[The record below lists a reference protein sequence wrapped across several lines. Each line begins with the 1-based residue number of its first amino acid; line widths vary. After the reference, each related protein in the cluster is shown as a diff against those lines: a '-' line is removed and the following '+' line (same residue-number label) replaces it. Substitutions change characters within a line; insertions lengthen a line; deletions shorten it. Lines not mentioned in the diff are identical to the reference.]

1 MTKIENDLNFITISH
16 ALTTIILIVNY
27 CIFIKI
33 NLFMRILILFTTF
46 LFSVSFFYGQVT
58 LPIYSTSNE
67 SSSKEVAKYKATYS
81 QESKSVITSQP
92 IGSLRTMAE
101 WEEVQAVCI
110 TWTGYKSI
118 LAQIVEE
125 VKSECEV
132 IVLCSNANSAQNEL
146 QNYGV
151 SLSNVS
157 FVPANYNS
165 IWMRDYGGNTVY
177 KNYVDSLI
185 LVDWIYN
192 RSRPLDNTSPAA
204 IGIFKGIPVYE
215 MSQSGTDLVHTGGN
229 FMADGFGTGFSSEL
243 VDEENSASG
252 SYNLTNKTPAQIDQ
266 LMNDWMGIDNYI
278 KMTVLPYDGIH
289 HIDMHMKLLDEET
302 LLVGEFP
309 QGASDGPQI
318 EMNIQY
324 IQDNYTSVFGT
335 PFKIIRIPMVPSNSG
350 GYPNG
355 SWTGP
360 SYRTYANNLI
370 VNKKVLVPTYRNQYD
385 TTGLRILRE
394 AMPGYEVI
402 GIDCDNSG
410 ANIIGSGGAIHCIT
424 KAIGAS
430 DPLLISHQ
438 ELPNTIDQINP
449 YIVEALIMHRSG
461 IASAA
466 VFYKNDLS
474 ASFSSLPMT
483 NVSGDNWSANIPAQ
497 SAGNTIYYYIS
508 AQTNSGK
515 SQVRPI
521 TAPDGYF
528 DFNVSGFVDLP
539 KLEINI
545 GNVFPNPTAG
555 LTCIEIVNDQPFEGS
570 LILVDVLGQIIETI
584 HNGFFKGKSRKYFI
598 DASSYNSGIYYLKLT
613 NSNGIK
619 TLPLLIK

>member
-1 MTKIENDLNFITISH
+1 MRL
-16 ALTTIILIVNY
+16 
-27 CIFIKI
+27 IFIV
-33 NLFMRILILFTTF
+33 LILLFQQSNFFTQTN
-46 LFSVSFFYGQVT
+46 
-58 LPIYSTSNE
+58 LPIQSTNE
-67 SSSKEVAKYKATYS
+67 ELSPKEIEKYKATYNS
-81 QESKSVITSQP
+81 ELKNVITTQP

-101 WEEVQAVCI
+101 WEEVQAICI

-125 VKSECEV
+125 VQTECEV

-177 KNYVDSLI
+177 KDYVDSLI

-204 IGIFKGIPVYE
+204 IGSFKGIPVYE

-252 SYNLTNKTPAQIDQ
+252 NYNLTNKTPAQVDQ

-278 KMTVLPYDGIH
+278 KMTVLPYDDIH

-309 QGASDGPQI
+309 QGTSDGPQI

-335 PFKIIRIPMVPSNSG
+335 PFKIVRIPMVPSTSG

-355 SWTGP
+355 SWSGP

-370 VNKKVLVPTYRNQYD
+370 VNKKVLVPIYRTQYD

-424 KAIGAS
+424 KAIGTS

-438 ELPNTIDQINP
+438 ELPNTVDELNP
-449 YIVEALIMHRSG
+449 YTIDALIMHKSG
-461 IASAA
+461 IANAS
-466 VFYKNDLS
+466 VYYKTDLS
-474 ASFSSLPMT
+474 AVFSSVSMT
-483 NVSGDNWSANIPAQ
+483 NTTGDNWSADVPPQ
-497 SAGNTIYYYIS
+497 LAGTTIYYYIS
-508 AQTNSGK
+508 AQSNSGK
-515 SQVRPI
+515 SQIRPI

-528 DFNVSGFVDLP
+528 DFNVSGFVDVP
-539 KLEINI
+539 SLEIDF
-545 GNVFPNPTAG
+545 GRVFPNPSSG
-555 LTCIEIVNDQPFEGS
+555 LTCIEIINAQPFNGS
-570 LILVDVLGQIIETI
+570 LSLVNVLGQTVETI
-584 HNGFFKGKSRKYFI
+584 HEGHFKGSARKYFL
-598 DASSYNSGIYYLKLT
+598 DVSNYNSGLYMLKLM
-613 NSNGIK
+613 NNKGLK
-619 TLPLLIK
+619 TMPLLIK

>member
-1 MTKIENDLNFITISH
+1 MK
-16 ALTTIILIVNY
+16 
-27 CIFIKI
+27 K
-33 NLFMRILILFTTF
+33 RILFLTF
-46 LFSVSFFYGQVT
+46 LFALNFLCAQT
-58 LPIYSTSNE
+58 NLPIQSTPEELSP
-67 SSSKEVAKYKATYS
+67 KEIEKYRASYNA
-81 QESKSVITSQP
+81 ESKNVITTQP

-101 WEEVQAVCI
+101 WEEVQAICI

-125 VKSECEV
+125 AQTECEV
-132 IVLCSNANSAQNEL
+132 IILCSNANSAQNEL

-165 IWMRDYGGNTVY
+165 IWMRDYAGNTVY
-177 KNYVDSLI
+177 KDYVDSLI

-204 IGIFKGIPVYE
+204 IGSFKGIPVYE
-215 MSQSGTDLVHTGGN
+215 MSQPGTDLVHTGGN

-252 SYNLTNKTPAQIDQ
+252 NYNLTNKTPAQVDQ

-278 KMTVLPYDGIH
+278 KMTVLPYDDIH

-309 QGASDGPQI
+309 QGTSDGPQI

-335 PFKIIRIPMVPSNSG
+335 PFKIVRIPMVPSNSG

-355 SWTGP
+355 SWSGP

-370 VNKKVLVPTYRNQYD
+370 VNKKVLVPTYRTQYD

-424 KAIGAS
+424 KAIGTS

-438 ELPNTIDQINP
+438 ELPNTIDELNP
-449 YIVEALIMHRSG
+449 YTVEALIMHKSG
-461 IASAA
+461 ITNAF
-466 VFYKNDLS
+466 VYYKTDLS
-474 ASFSSLPMT
+474 AVYSSVSMT
-483 NVSGDNWSANIPAQ
+483 NTTGDNWSADIPPQ
-497 SAGNTIYYYIS
+497 SAGTTIYYYIS
-508 AQTNSGK
+508 AQSNSGK
-515 SQVRPI
+515 SQIRPI

-528 DFNVSGFVDLP
+528 DFNVAGFVDVP
-539 KLEINI
+539 SKEI
-545 GNVFPNPTAG
+545 GFGRVFPNPSSG
-555 LTCIEIVNDQPFEGS
+555 LTCIEITNDQSFNGS
-570 LILVDVLGQIIETI
+570 LSLVNVLGQTIETI
-584 HNGFFKGKSRKYFI
+584 HKGHFKGNSRKYFL
-598 DASSYNSGIYYLKLT
+598 DVSNYSSGIYVLKLM
-613 NSNGIK
+613 NNKGLK
-619 TLPLLIK
+619 TMPLLIK